1 MLEVNDWIIINS
13 ITYKIHFI
21 EDFDEMRYVIMKQ
34 LVSIIDF
41 DSSSFYV
48 VENKANK
55 ELGRPVG
62 INYSSKDMKEYLQVF
77 KNLDYSTG
85 LMSTGKNITYRESDI
100 MSDNLRVQT
109 PYYKK
114 VYDKQNWHF
123 SLHLNICFQ
132 EDFLG
137 VMSFFR
143 KKGKTDF
150 EYNDIFVLDM
160 IKDHLALRLNQDAI
174 NRSKGQLSVEEMVS
188 LYKLTSK
195 ETIILTMLSEGL
207 TSDQICIEL
216 VIAPNT
222 LKKHILNIYK
232 KAGVS
237 SRMQLLKKIRCI
249 N

>member
-13 ITYKIHFI
+13 ITYKIHAI

-34 LVSIIDF
+34 LGDLIDF

-48 VENKANK
+48 VANKKDK

-62 INYSSKDMKEYLQVF
+62 IDYAAEDMQDYLKVF
-77 KNLDYSTG
+77 KDVDYSKG

-100 MSDNLRVQT
+100 MPDKVRVETQ
-109 PYYKK
+109 YYKK

-143 KKGKTDF
+143 KKGKKDF
-150 EYNDIFVLDM
+150 EYKDIFILDM
-160 IKDHLALRLNQDAI
+160 IKDHLALRLNQEAV
-174 NRSKGQLSVEEMVS
+174 NRSKGQLTLSEMINV
-188 LYKLTSK
+188 YKFTSK
-195 ETIILTMLSEGL
+195 EAVILELLTEGYKSE
-207 TSDQICIEL
+207 DICSKL
-216 VIAPNT
+216 FIAQNT

-232 KAGVS
+232 KAGVNG
-237 SRMQLLKKIRCI
+237 RVQLLKKIRMD
-249 N
+249 